1 MLIKE
6 KLEKLEESKIFKDWK
21 KDNKSCFLAHLFIS
35 SENLD
40 EFHYGYYDKKEDR
53 ITTFIA
59 NSEITK
65 TDSDEIF
72 KRPDAVIEELKIDKI
87 KIDVGKALEIAKELL
102 NKKYK
107 NEGIV
112 KYFVILQV
120 LEKELYNMS
129 HITNT
134 MKLINLRIDAKN
146 GKLLKEIVESLMEF
160 RAS

>member
-1 MLIKE
+1 LPIARLLRQILI
-6 KLEKLEESKIFKDWK
+6 
-21 KDNKSCFLAHLFIS
+21 
-35 SENLD
+35 ENLD

-72 KRPDAVIEELKIDKI
+72 KKPDAVIKELKVDKV
-87 KIDVGKALEIAKELL
+87 KIDLGQALEKAKELL

-146 GKLLKEIVESLMEF
+146 GKLLKEVVESLMEF
-160 RAS
+160 RAK